1 MLYYFLFYEFWLQR
15 YEIFR
20 KNLPFCLKKYQKKK
34 HFLKYGIGCESYNK
48 ATCLTKC
55 NYPNKNNWEFTWQF
69 EGKVL
74 YLQRLYD
81 TMKRKHVE
89 PK

>member
-1 MLYYFLFYEFWLQR
+1 MNFGCKGMKYFAKIFLFVS
-15 YEIFR
+15 
-20 KNLPFCLKKYQKKK
+20 KNIKKN

>member
-1 MLYYFLFYEFWLQR
+1 MNFGCKGMKYFAKIFLFVS
-15 YEIFR
+15 
-20 KNLPFCLKKYQKKK
+20 KNIKKN

-81 TMKRKHVE
+81 TMQKNM
-89 PK
+89 